1 MAVVRGVSAVDGHP
15 PEQLPP
21 LGKCLDTDALNSVF
35 AESPDGT
42 PPTTKQLSF
51 VYNEYHITVVDGEYI
66 YFTENRGE
74 SPMLQRAEDVK
85 QVSSETRSEDT
96 C

>member
-1 MAVVRGVSAVDGHP
+1 MAVVRGMSAIDGRP
-15 PEQLPP
+15 PEKLPP

-35 AESPDGT
+35 AGSPDRT

-66 YFTENRGE
+66 DFTQV
-74 SPMLQRAEDVK
+74 MAED
-85 QVSSETRSEDT
+85 RSKKDYRQST
-96 C
+96 Q